1 MAETTHLA
9 TSGAALLRLYRS
21 VLRIHRRVYAH
32 SEVPAAATISQT
44 RSRARRATS
53 DNVHLVRA
61 RTSMLT
67 VHTACASV
75 HPAPGAQMMRTLSDK
90 KARSAFKE
98 AGAARDRDSFFQAW
112 QSYVREWD
120 LHHYT
125 RYGASNYREGHIYGA
140 DHMTREG
147 PKHGAGVQDSSS

>member
-1 MAETTHLA
+1 MCTWCAHEYA
-9 TSGAALLRLYRS
+9 DGAHCM
-21 VLRIHRRVYAH
+21 RI
-32 SEVPAAATISQT
+32 
-44 RSRARRATS
+44 
-53 DNVHLVRA
+53 D
-61 RTSMLT
+61 
-67 VHTACASV
+67 
-75 HPAPGAQMMRTLSDK
+75 APQMMRNLSDK

-147 PKHGAGVQDSSS
+147 SKHGAGVQDSS

>member
-1 MAETTHLA
+1 MAETAQLA
-9 TSGAALLRLYRS
+9 TSGAELLRLYRS

-75 HPAPGAQMMRTLSDK
+75 HPAPGAQMMRNLSDK
-90 KARSAFKE
+90 KARSAFK

-147 PKHGAGVQDSSS
+147 SKHGAGVQDSS

>member
-1 MAETTHLA
+1 M
-9 TSGAALLRLYRS
+9 
-21 VLRIHRRVYAH
+21 
-32 SEVPAAATISQT
+32 
-44 RSRARRATS
+44 
-53 DNVHLVRA
+53 HLVRA

-75 HPAPGAQMMRTLSDK
+75 HPAPGAQMMRNLSDK
-90 KARSAFKE
+90 KARSAFKDLKARSAFK

-147 PKHGAGVQDSSS
+147 SKHGAGVQDSS